1 MQNKYIRPLWPRR
14 YRRSDVYRKLV
25 ALDRKYGLTAKFD
38 ARTGRPEKE
47 SVIQDVEIPV
57 ERGADFLQFFA
68 RDVRMTPVWI
78 CPLRLRGERTW
89 PLYPLQPGEVYVN
102 FGFWGMAP
110 LPPGQRDGYYNRRI
124 EDEVSA
130 LGGHKSLYSTAFY
143 SQDEFRRR
151 YNGEAY
157 DKLKA
162 EYDADGRL
170 LGLYDKC
177 VRVANPY
184 RRNRARR
191 HTARGHQPLGLRAA
205 RPNRERGRIR
215 TCRWLRYSRRSRL
228 RRAGGVPGVRRLGR
242 RHAGSDVR
250 ITVRSPVAVSYLA
263 QAPGALGLARAYVSG
278 HLDVDGDMFTALS
291 RLSRAQDVHVGLGEK
306 IRLLRALGGPKVLI
320 PRIPPPPQEVVPNRR
335 RFSVGRMHSKDRD
348 AESISHHYDV
358 SNRFY
363 EWVLGPSMAYTCA
376 CYPTADA
383 TLEEAQEYKF
393 DLVARKIALKPGMR
407 LLDVGCGWG
416 GMVMHA
422 AREYGVKAIGV
433 TLSEQQA
440 LWAQQAI
447 KAAGLEDLAE
457 VRFQDYRDVPE
468 TGFDAISSIGI
479 TEHIGKA
486 NVDGYFKFLNGKL
499 KVGGR
504 MLNHCITRPD
514 NTGPAIEPDGFIN
527 RYVFPDGELE
537 GPGYLNS
544 LMNDSGFEI
553 RHQENIREHYSK
565 TLAAWCANLEAHW
578 DEAVKEVGQG
588 TARVWRLYMAGSQ
601 LGFDTNIVQ
610 LHQILGVKLHPN
622 GDSGMPLRPDWEPS
636 VARAA
641 AKG

>member
-1 MQNKYIRPLWPRR
+1 MPLAEIFEA
-14 YRRSDVYRKLV
+14 V
-25 ALDRKYGLTAKFD
+25 AGPD
-38 ARTGRPEKE
+38 A
-47 SVIQDVEIPV
+47 PV
-57 ERGADFLQFFA
+57 E
-68 RDVRMTPVWI
+68 
-78 CPLRLRGERTW
+78 
-89 PLYPLQPGEVYVN
+89 
-102 FGFWGMAP
+102 
-110 LPPGQRDGYYNRRI
+110 
-124 EDEVSA
+124 
-130 LGGHKSLYSTAFY
+130 
-143 SQDEFRRR
+143 FR
-151 YNGEAY
+151 AY
-157 DKLKA
+157 D
-162 EYDADGRL
+162 GS
-170 LGLYDKC
+170 
-177 VRVANPY
+177 VA
-184 RRNRARR
+184 
-191 HTARGHQPLGLRAA
+191 GK
-205 RPNRERGRIR
+205 
-215 TCRWLRYSRRSRL
+215 S
-228 RRAGGVPGVRRLGR
+228 
-242 RHAGSDVR
+242 GSDVR
-250 ITVRSPVAVSYLA
+250 ITVRSPIAVSYLA

-291 RLSRAQDVHVGLGEK
+291 RLSRAQELRIGLNEK
-306 IRLLRALGGPKVLI
+306 IKLLRALGGPKVLL
-320 PRIPPPPQEVVPNRR
+320 PRVPPPPQEVVPSRR
-335 RFSVGRMHSKDRD
+335 RFMVGRMHSKNRD
-348 AESISHHYDV
+348 AQSISHHYDV

-422 AREYGVKAIGV
+422 AREYGVKALGV

-468 TGFDAISSIGI
+468 TSFDAISSIGI

-565 TLAAWCANLEAHW
+565 TLAAWCANLDAHW

-601 LGFDTNIVQ
+601 LGFDTNVVQ
-610 LHQILGVKLHPN
+610 LHQILGVKLAKD
-622 GDSGMPLRPDWEPS
+622 GTSGMPLRPDWEPS
-636 VARAA
+636 IARAA
-641 AKG
+641 KA